1 VLTGLAEMKRL
12 AALVAIL
19 VLAAPGCASN
29 DKKLHR
35 ALLAER
41 TESLTIITRAELEA
55 QPAGSPSRAVLSLW
69 RAVQFRDAEGALER
83 VSPKPN
89 TEQLESFEDFIVD
102 VGANAAAVTK
112 PTIVKTTQTGRHA
125 TVVVEFVRNKK
136 VGDQIRT
143 RVTGSLSAE
152 LVRTRAGWLV
162 LWRKAADQI
171 AGAIS

>member
-1 VLTGLAEMKRL
+1 MKRL

-19 VLAAPGCASN
+19 ALAAPGCAST

-41 TESLTIITRAELEA
+41 VETMTIVTRAELDA
-55 QPAGSPSRAVLSLW
+55 QPAGSPQRTVLSLW

-83 VSPKPN
+83 VSPRPN
-89 TEQLESFEDFIVD
+89 PDQLKTFEDFIVD
-102 VGANAAAVTK
+102 IGANAAGVTK
-112 PTIVKTTQTGRHA
+112 PRIVRATQTGRDA
-125 TVVVEFVRNKK
+125 SVVVEFVRHKK

-143 RVTGSLSAE
+143 AVTGTLNVQ
-152 LVRTRAGWLV
+152 LVHTRDGWLV